1 MPLPP
6 ILIGAAALAAA
17 AIGAA
22 KLKWANEKVQLA
34 NERYGAARETYD
46 GVVASLETSRTD
58 TSAKLDELGRGRLEA
73 VQVLGDAVAF
83 LRTAKVKQRD
93 LLVQMN
99 LPIEQLD
106 QWQSAS
112 LAAKEVLS
120 GLAKSAM
127 AGATTAVAAYGLVG
141 ALASAGTGTA
151 IATLGGA
158 AAQSATLAWLGGG
171 ALAAGGGGV
180 ALGTAVMGGLIA
192 GPAVAVAGFV
202 ASAKAAE
209 VENEIEREISNLQQ
223 DQAEKILVI
232 EKLKASNAR
241 IAEVK
246 ESTIRV
252 SKELTSLIGASD
264 SSNDADAHRIL
275 KVACGLAKL
284 LETRVLDG
292 DGAKNG

>member
-22 KLKWANEKVQLA
+22 KLKSANEKVQLA
-34 NERYGAARETYD
+34 KERYAAARGTYD
-46 GVVASLETSRTD
+46 GVVVSLETSRTD
-58 TSAKLDELGRGRLEA
+58 TSVKLDDLGRGRLEA

-246 ESTIRV
+246 ESTNRV

-292 DGAKNG
+292 DEAKHG